1 MARVDTKAT
10 LTLGEVESER
20 RDYKTYQRHEEA
32 ILDLILKEINVDRI
46 HCFGDSHRAVFK
58 NQKKIICHNVGAGTA
73 YNLTNE
79 RSKTGAGRKI
89 FEKIKDID
97 SDKEALLL
105 VFGEIDCMEHV
116 YKNTLRSNEGSK
128 EIIRKLTTRYIEF
141 INELRNKG
149 FKIIVYGPSFSGYAL
164 NSHGTQIERNTILRK
179 FNQEMKK
186 RISSMKEAYFVEINS
201 ILIDGENKSRM
212 NFSEDGR
219 HLDKFP
225 NESTIIQ
232 AIIFGKL
239 LAEIQNK
246 KDSNKDIE
254 LEEIE
259 EGSEAFEYLLNEKR
273 EITKTTFSNTYIVN
287 GSKFIDMGKGIYIQ
301 DLMTHMR
308 IKTIKIKL
316 DAQDTIRKKNLR

>member
-1 MARVDTKAT
+1 
-10 LTLGEVESER
+10 
-20 RDYKTYQRHEEA
+20 
-32 ILDLILKEINVDRI
+32 
-46 HCFGDSHRAVFK
+46 
-58 NQKKIICHNVGAGTA
+58 
-73 YNLTNE
+73 
-79 RSKTGAGRKI
+79 
-89 FEKIKDID
+89 
-97 SDKEALLL
+97 
-105 VFGEIDCMEHV
+105 
-116 YKNTLRSNEGSK
+116 
-128 EIIRKLTTRYIEF
+128 
-141 INELRNKG
+141 
-149 FKIIVYGPSFSGYAL
+149 
-164 NSHGTQIERNTILRK
+164 
-179 FNQEMKK
+179 MKK

-273 EITKTTFSNTYIVN
+273 EITKTSFSNTYIVN

-316 DAQDTIRKKNLR
+316 DAQDTIRKEELEIIAINENTYRLITYSELKTVGKNEFIAIIDGIHRCIAIK